1 MGRTAT
7 FKAGERRVRPT
18 GSDAGADKATENAL
32 FREVD
37 DKGNPVTTTQSEG
50 TYPLDASAPAEVVTD
65 SRELSE
71 LDVKADET
79 EPVFEPTEEE
89 LAQFDSLRSG
99 GLSEAEA
106 AAEVWPGVEF
116 TSDDETVEETVE
128 ETTSIEDEINSDSGS
143 TEGVVESEEAA
154 PEAEETAEGTV
165 EIEETAEETAET
177 VTPDDET
184 SWGKPYPQGNPVHAW
199 KVGQI
204 DAWAADQNP
213 VVEFPEGA
221 TKDQKLNQLK
231 TAAEEG

>member
-7 FKAGERRVRPT
+7 FKSGERYVRPT
-18 GSDAGADKATENAL
+18 GLDAPLSQAESNAPDTANSL

-37 DKGNPVTTTQSEG
+37 EKGNPISTVQSEG
-50 TYPLDASAPAEVVTD
+50 AHPLEASTPAEVVSD

-71 LDVKADET
+71 LDVKADQT

-89 LAQFDSLRSG
+89 LAQFDSLLSG

-106 AAEVWPGVEF
+106 AADVWPGVEF
-116 TSDDETVEETVE
+116 TSDDETVTPEGAEVVE
-128 ETTSIEDEINSDSGS
+128 ETTETTVEENFDAGS
-143 TEGVVESEEAA
+143 TETGAESEEAA
-154 PEAEETAEGTV
+154 VET
-165 EIEETAEETAET
+165 EETAET

-184 SWGKPYPQGNPVHAW
+184 TWDKPYPQGNPVHAW

-204 DAWAADQNP
+204 DAWAADQSP

>member
-7 FKAGERRVRPT
+7 FKSGERYVRPT
-18 GSDAGADKATENAL
+18 GLDAPLSQAESNAPDTANSL

-37 DKGNPVTTTQSEG
+37 EKGNPISTVQSEG
-50 TYPLDASAPAEVVTD
+50 AHPLEASTPAEVVSD

-71 LDVKADET
+71 LDVKADEAA
-79 EPVFEPTEEE
+79 PVFEPSDEEV
-89 LAQFDSLRSG
+89 AQFESLRNG
-99 GLSEAEA
+99 GMTEAEA

-116 TSDDETVEETVE
+116 DDLDSETVTPEGEEVTG
-128 ETTSIEDEINSDSGS
+128 TEDEGNSDSGS
-143 TEGVVESEEAA
+143 TEDVAESDEAA
-154 PEAEETAEGTV
+154 PAGVEED
-165 EIEETAEETAET
+165 ET

-184 SWGKPYPQGNPVHAW
+184 TWDKPYPQGNPVHAW

-204 DAWAADQNP
+204 DAWAADQSP